1 MRGFFSSST
10 VQRDSPG
17 TLIPRCGAC
26 GLFKTC
32 ESPKMKPYGKG
43 KMGILVVGEA
53 PGQTEDEEGRPFVG
67 KAGQHLRQVLG
78 EIGIDLDRDAWTTN
92 ALICRPPKNKTPDSN
107 QISHCRPNLLNTI
120 REYQPQVVITLGRSA
135 LDSILPQYWKGD
147 IGPME
152 RWAGWRIPLPDF
164 WLCPTFHPSY
174 LLRMKNSLMDRLF
187 DNHLTMAF
195 GISIAPPEQTNW
207 SEKVQV
213 LYDEK
218 EICREIQGAHD
229 SALSKDGC
237 NGWLAV
243 DYETNCL
250 KPEWPEAKI
259 FSCAISNAHRTIS
272 YPWVGEAI
280 AATGK
285 LLKSNRT
292 RKIASNLKMEERWT
306 LMEFGHGVSNWN
318 WDTMIA
324 AHCLDNRPG
333 ICGLKFQMFVKMG
346 VCSYNES
353 VEPYLEN
360 RNGPYNRIGEIS
372 WKDLLLYGGIDALG
386 EYKLAMIQRK
396 EMGYE
401 D

>member
-26 GLFKTC
+26 GLYRTC
-32 ESPKMKPYGKG
+32 KSPKMRPYGKG
-43 KMGILVVGEA
+43 RMGILVVGEA
-53 PGQTEDEEGRPFVG
+53 PGQKEDEKGRPFIG

-147 IGPME
+147 IGQME
-152 RWAGWRIPLPDF
+152 RWAGWRIPLTDF

-174 LLRMKNSLMDRLF
+174 LLRMENSLMDRLF
-187 DNHLTMAF
+187 ETHLTMAF
-195 GISIAPPEQTNW
+195 GISTTPPEQPNW
-207 SEKVQV
+207 KEKVEV
-213 LYDEK
+213 LYEEK
-218 EICREIQGAHD
+218 TAYEAIRWFDQEGGFA
-229 SALSKDGC
+229 A
-237 NGWLAV
+237 A

-250 KPEWPEAKI
+250 KPEWPEAKV
-259 FSCAISNAHRTIS
+259 FSCAISNGKRTIA
-272 YPWVGEAI
+272 YPWAGHAI
-280 AATGK
+280 TATGMF
-285 LLKSNRT
+285 LKSSRT

-306 LMEFGHGVSNWN
+306 LKEFGHGVSNWG
-318 WDTMIA
+318 WDTMLA
-324 AHCLDNRPG
+324 THCLDNRPG

-353 VEPYLEN
+353 IEPYLEN
-360 RNGPYNRIGEIS
+360 QNGPYNRIGEIS
-372 WKDLLLYGGIDALG
+372 WKDLLLYNGMDALG

-401 D
+401 